1 MIKFLIEKEFK
12 QLFRNSFLPKL
23 IFIFPCMIMILMPW
37 AANLEIKN
45 INLNIVDND
54 HSVLSRRL
62 VDKIGASTYFC
73 LTALPDTYDEALLA
87 IEAGSADVV
96 LEIPRDFEKDWVKGE
111 APRLLV
117 AANAVNGTKGSLG
130 GSYLSSIIS
139 DYTRELGS
147 ESSSQGLAGKP
158 LPRVDITT
166 QNLYN
171 PTLNYKLFMIGDL
184 AVLRL
189 IGLSFYG
196 VRCVLLIPCGV
207 VRRVNLAV
215 IALWLDVLVS
225 MIHTEINA
233 ARMLQ
238 RELAPRDA
246 AAADL
251 HVLIAR
257 NVGRVFTERRKAHI
271 GHQRARRG
279 LTGDRAGRAVIA
291 LGDRADH
298 IIGKRAALI
307 ERFCEKRSAEAAEL
321 CRCRRDRCRPGG
333 GRFADWG
340 RSGGSRR
347 RSGMQESAGALLR
360 LDSPLCNGGF
370 GKAIADGEKLFVGL
384 RSMLPGLRF
393 HLPEGGGLRILLGV
407 LCLFALRDA
416 GLFRVETSHC
426 IMLCMTAFLRLHLAL
441 GNTDLLLLQGGLHD
455 LRLLRSGFLAACFKF
470 IRLHHGADKLTLF

>member
-147 ESSSQGLAGKP
+147 ESASQGLAGKP

-171 PTLNYKLFMIGDL
+171 PTLNYKLFMIPALMVMLLTLICGFL
-184 AVLRL
+184 PALNVVGEKEAGTIEQINVTPVGKFTFIAAKLIPYLL
-189 IGLSFYG
+189 IGFVVLTICLRHSAGGTFPHYLRHGAVFSTGGVG
-196 VRCVLLIPCGV
+196 VRAGHIQSFDHVAAGHVCHVVLHAYPYSDE
-207 VRRVNLAV
+207 
-215 IALWLDVLVS
+215 WS
-225 MIHTEINA
+225 
-233 ARMLQ
+233 
-238 RELAPRDA
+238 
-246 AAADL
+246 
-251 HVLIAR
+251 
-257 NVGRVFTERRKAHI
+257 
-271 GHQRARRG
+271 
-279 LTGDRAGRAVIA
+279 
-291 LGDRADH
+291 
-298 IIGKRAALI
+298 
-307 ERFCEKRSAEAAEL
+307 
-321 CRCRRDRCRPGG
+321 
-333 GRFADWG
+333 
-340 RSGGSRR
+340 
-347 RSGMQESAGALLR
+347 
-360 LDSPLCNGGF
+360 
-370 GKAIADGEKLFVGL
+370 
-384 RSMLPGLRF
+384 F
-393 HLPEGGGLRILLGV
+393 HPYPQY
-407 LCLFALRDA
+407 A
-416 GLFRVETSHC
+416 
-426 IMLCMTAFLRLHLAL
+426 
-441 GNTDLLLLQGGLHD
+441 
-455 LRLLRSGFLAACFKF
+455 
-470 IRLHHGADKLTLF
+470 

>member
-62 VDKIGASTYFC
+62 VDKIGASTYFR

-158 LPRVDITT
+158 LSRVDITT

-171 PTLNYKLFMIGDL
+171 PTLNYKLFMIPALMVMLLTLICGFLPALNVVGEKEVGTIEQINVTPRRQVHFHCRQADTLL
-184 AVLRL
+184 A
-189 IGLSFYG
+189 
-196 VRCVLLIPCGV
+196 
-207 VRRVNLAV
+207 
-215 IALWLDVLVS
+215 D
-225 MIHTEINA
+225 
-233 ARMLQ
+233 
-238 RELAPRDA
+238 
-246 AAADL
+246 
-251 HVLIAR
+251 
-257 NVGRVFTERRKAHI
+257 
-271 GHQRARRG
+271 
-279 LTGDRAGRAVIA
+279 
-291 LGDRADH
+291 
-298 IIGKRAALI
+298 
-307 ERFCEKRSAEAAEL
+307 
-321 CRCRRDRCRPGG
+321 RPGG
-333 GRFADWG
+333 AHHLFCA
-340 RSGGSRR
+340 
-347 RSGMQESAGALLR
+347 GMAALRHSAGGTFPHYLRHGAGFSTGGVGVRAGHIQSFGNVAAGHVRHVVLHACPYSDERSFYSYPQHARMGAMDYAYQSAALFCGGNAYHL
-360 LDSPLCNGGF
+360 SPWRRICRTAAAVGSL
-370 GKAIADGEKLFVGL
+370 VGL
-384 RSMLPGLRF
+384 CIGLQSV
-393 HLPEGGGLRILLGV
+393 GG
-407 LCLFALRDA
+407 
-416 GLFRVETSHC
+416 
-426 IMLCMTAFLRLHLAL
+426 
-441 GNTDLLLLQGGLHD
+441 
-455 LRLLRSGFLAACFKF
+455 K
-470 IRLHHGADKLTLF
+470 KL

>member
-171 PTLNYKLFMIGDL
+171 PTLNYKLFMIPALMVMLLTLICGFL
-184 AVLRL
+184 PALNVVGEKEAGTIEQINVTPVGKFTFIAAKLIPYWL
-189 IGLSFYG
+189 IGF
-196 VRCVLLIPCGV
+196 VVLTICL
-207 VRRVNLAV
+207 
-215 IALWLDVLVS
+215 
-225 MIHTEINA
+225 
-233 ARMLQ
+233 
-238 RELAPRDA
+238 
-246 AAADL
+246 
-251 HVLIAR
+251 
-257 NVGRVFTERRKAHI
+257 
-271 GHQRARRG
+271 
-279 LTGDRAGRAVIA
+279 
-291 LGDRADH
+291 
-298 IIGKRAALI
+298 
-307 ERFCEKRSAEAAEL
+307 
-321 CRCRRDRCRPGG
+321 
-333 GRFADWG
+333 
-340 RSGGSRR
+340 
-347 RSGMQESAGALLR
+347 RSGMGTLRHSAGGTF
-360 LDSPLCNGGF
+360 P
-370 GKAIADGEKLFVGL
+370 
-384 RSMLPGLRF
+384 
-393 HLPEGGGLRILLGV
+393 
-407 LCLFALRDA
+407 
-416 GLFRVETSHC
+416 
-426 IMLCMTAFLRLHLAL
+426 
-441 GNTDLLLLQGGLHD
+441 HD
-455 LRLLRSGFLAACFKF
+455 LR
-470 IRLHHGADKLTLF
+470 HGAVFSTGGVGVRAGHIQSFDHVAAGHVCHVVLHAYPYSDEWSFHPYPQYA

>member
-62 VDKIGASTYFC
+62 VDKIGASTYFR

-158 LPRVDITT
+158 LSRVDITT

-171 PTLNYKLFMIGDL
+171 PTLNYKLFMIPAL
-184 AVLRL
+184 MVMLLTL
-189 IGLSFYG
+189 I
-196 VRCVLLIPCGV
+196 CGFLPALNV
-207 VRRVNLAV
+207 V
-215 IALWLDVLVS
+215 
-225 MIHTEINA
+225 
-233 ARMLQ
+233 
-238 RELAPRDA
+238 
-246 AAADL
+246 
-251 HVLIAR
+251 
-257 NVGRVFTERRKAHI
+257 
-271 GHQRARRG
+271 
-279 LTGDRAGRAVIA
+279 
-291 LGDRADH
+291 
-298 IIGKRAALI
+298 
-307 ERFCEKRSAEAAEL
+307 
-321 CRCRRDRCRPGG
+321 
-333 GRFADWG
+333 
-340 RSGGSRR
+340 
-347 RSGMQESAGALLR
+347 
-360 LDSPLCNGGF
+360 
-370 GKAIADGEKLFVGL
+370 GEKEVGTIEQINVTPVGKFTFIAAKL
-384 RSMLPGLRF
+384 RGRNLNCVS
-393 HLPEGGGLRILLGV
+393 
-407 LCLFALRDA
+407 
-416 GLFRVETSHC
+416 
-426 IMLCMTAFLRLHLAL
+426 
-441 GNTDLLLLQGGLHD
+441 
-455 LRLLRSGFLAACFKF
+455 
-470 IRLHHGADKLTLF
+470 